1 LNLILKKSTLS
12 GEIKAPSSKSMTHR
26 AIIASSLAKGKSSI
40 NSPLISEDT
49 NSTLKALS
57 MLGAQIRE
65 KEHLWEIKGG
75 NLHAT
80 NKPLKCKESGTTLRL
95 LTGLCSIVEG
105 CSTLTYEAS
114 LARRPMDPLIRALKH
129 LGVKIE
135 GSVEGPPIKI
145 HGGSLKGG
153 IVEIRGDISSQFIS
167 ALLMAAPYALSQIDI
182 HVTTPLESK
191 PYVELTLDTMRHHG
205 VNVIATN
212 DLRYFSIP
220 VKEYTPKNTKIEGDY
235 SSSANLLA
243 AGALSGTVTV
253 SNLLQNSKQGDI
265 KIIDILEKMGV
276 KIRSSNKK
284 TTTFKS
290 RITGIKAELS
300 DTPDLF
306 PIVCALSSV
315 AQGESIL
322 TGLGRLKHKE
332 SNRVSSMM
340 EGLKKMGAD
349 ITQDGDAV
357 IIKGRRLKGTR
368 IRPFNDHRISMAF
381 GVLGLVAEGRMVIE
395 NAECVAKSYPRFWR
409 DLESIGMKMVR
420 KYE

>member
-1 LNLILKKSTLS
+1 
-12 GEIKAPSSKSMTHR
+12 
-26 AIIASSLAKGKSSI
+26 
-40 NSPLISEDT
+40 
-49 NSTLKALS
+49 
-57 MLGAQIRE
+57 
-65 KEHLWEIKGG
+65 
-75 NLHAT
+75 
-80 NKPLKCKESGTTLRL
+80 
-95 LTGLCSIVEG
+95 
-105 CSTLTYEAS
+105 
-114 LARRPMDPLIRALKH
+114 
-129 LGVKIE
+129 
-135 GSVEGPPIKI
+135 
-145 HGGSLKGG
+145 
-153 IVEIRGDISSQFIS
+153 
-167 ALLMAAPYALSQIDI
+167 
-182 HVTTPLESK
+182 
-191 PYVELTLDTMRHHG
+191 MRHHG